1 MGLLAA
7 VLSTVAGC
15 GGGGSGDKDS
25 GMGNDGGP
33 GILAVTVNA
42 TGLSPAMRTA
52 IQSLLLRVE
61 GDTTDTTIIVP
72 PGAFDDENHTE
83 NYTPTGHS
91 GPIRLQVTARNDTG
105 GVISIAAASVT
116 VVPGVT
122 TPVTVTL
129 TESSP
134 VALLVVEP
142 SPVDFGN
149 IVLGAPVGRVMV
161 TVRNS
166 GGTASGPLTSV
177 ISGDTTVFVIDP
189 ATTCDGK
196 TLAPAESCMFAME
209 FRPTQEGARSA
220 SLAMTASPGGTATVS
235 LTGTGATPAVLVVSP
250 EIENLGD
257 VEIGTFG
264 PSHTITF
271 MNTGGSPTGTL
282 MSTIG
287 GTDAAEIRIAT
298 DGCSNQPLNAGST
311 CTLTLQLRPTTRGA
325 KSGMLTM
332 VGAPGGTTVTTL
344 TGRGLTPSALEVNPT
359 MQDFGTA
366 VTNTMSEAT
375 FTVRNGGEVTT
386 GALMITLGGVNFDEF
401 SVPNDSCS
409 TTTLAFGATCSVTVR
424 FRPTTVGP
432 KSATLRI
439 RGTPGGDITAML
451 SGTAAGPGA
460 LAIAPASIDFG
471 GIVVGQSST
480 TRVFTVT
487 NTGGAATGTLS
498 VSLGGTSASQF
509 AVQADTCNGQ
519 ILGPSG
525 TCTVGYQLRPTTAG
539 GKTASLIVASNPG
552 GTATASLVGSGLAA
566 AVLSANATTAALGT
580 VDVGAI
586 GASFTWTVTNVGG
599 VPTGTLATTSTG
611 DAADMLISGNCTQVL
626 AVGASCTISVTLAPQ
641 TGGAKSTT
649 ITVTGSPGGSVSL
662 VATGTARPPQVL
674 TVTKAGNGTGTI
686 ASSPA
691 GITCPTDCTEGYR
704 YNTTVTLTATP
715 TGGATFTGWMGA
727 CTGTGACIISMVI
740 DQNVTATFAPPRYQ
754 LTVSTSGVSTGTVT
768 STNVAGITCGAD
780 CSELYDSGTMVTLM
794 AAPAAGYSFGSW
806 AGGGCSGSVD
816 TCTVTMSVARTVTAT
831 FTQNSYAMSITV
843 SGMGRVTSNPIGIDC
858 TATAGDCGEPYLS
871 GTTVTLTAAPSA
883 GHSFT
888 GWTTGAGNCTGT
900 TTPCTVSMTGARNL
914 TAAFAPIP
922 VVLTVA
928 KTGNGTGTV
937 TSDSGGITCGTGSAC
952 MGTYTAGT
960 PVILTAAP
968 DTGMRVSAWSGGGCT
983 GTGLTCTVT
992 LAIDTTVT
1000 VTFTKLTY
1008 TITSSKIGAGASIGL
1023 IDADVG
1029 TLNCGTTNCVAT
1041 YNYGDV
1047 IVLTATPGTESG
1059 NGRVGFFLGWSGT
1072 LSGGT
1077 GCNGL
1082 GTCTLTVTADGTI
1095 IGRFETSERVRV
1107 VVTTTAM
1114 GTGSVTSAPA
1124 GVSACVD
1131 DCEGLFPSN
1140 TTVTL
1145 TATPTMGQFDR
1156 WSNGPS
1162 GGYDNG
1168 VCNAAATNVCTI
1180 ALGTG
1185 SVSTTAAFKN

>member
-1 MGLLAA
+1 MGLLAVALTTA
-7 VLSTVAGC
+7 VGC

-25 GMGNDGGP
+25 GLGNDGGP

-83 NYTPTGHS
+83 NFTPAGHTGA
-91 GPIRLQVTARNDTG
+91 IRLQVTARNDTG
-105 GVISIAAASVT
+105 GVISIAASSVT

-134 VALLVVEP
+134 IALLVVEP

-177 ISGDTTVFVIDP
+177 ISGDTAVFVIDP

-209 FRPTQEGARSA
+209 FRPTQEGARTA

-257 VEIGTFG
+257 VETGTFG

-271 MNTGGSPTGTL
+271 MNTGGSPTGAL

-287 GTDAAEIRIAT
+287 GTDAADIKIAT

-401 SVPNDSCS
+401 SLPNDSCN

-439 RGTPGGDITAML
+439 RGTPGGDITAAL

-460 LAIAPASIDFG
+460 LAITPASIDFG

-480 TRVFTVT
+480 TRTFTVT
-487 NTGGAATGTLS
+487 NTGGAATGALS

-509 AVQADTCNGQ
+509 VVQTDTCTGQ
-519 ILGPSG
+519 SLAPSPG
-525 TCTVGYQLRPTTAG
+525 GMCTVSYQLRPSSAG

-566 AVLSANATTAALGT
+566 AVLSANATTAALGL

-586 GASFTWTVTNVGG
+586 GGSFTWTVTNVGG
-599 VPTGTLATTSTG
+599 VPTGTLATSSTG

-674 TVTKAGNGTGTI
+674 TVTKAGTGTGTI
-686 ASSPA
+686 SSNPA
-691 GITCPTDCTEGYR
+691 GIACPADCTEGYR
-704 YNTTVTLTATP
+704 YNTTVTLTAAP
-715 TGGATFTGWMGA
+715 TGGATFTGWTGA

-740 DQNVTATFAPPRYQ
+740 DQNVTATFAAPRYQ

-780 CSELYDSGTMVTLM
+780 CSELYDSGTPVTLM
-794 AAPAAGYSFGSW
+794 AQEAAGYSFGGW
-806 AGGGCSGSVD
+806 AGGGCGGLVA
-816 TCTVTMSVARTVTAT
+816 TCSVTMNMARTVTAT
-831 FTQNSYAMSITV
+831 FTQNSYAMAITV
-843 SGMGRVTSNPIGIDC
+843 NGMGRVTSSPIGIDC
-858 TATAGDCGEPYLS
+858 TASAGDCGEPYLS
-871 GTTVTLTAAPSA
+871 GTTVTLTAAPTA
-883 GHSFT
+883 GHSFM
-888 GWTTGAGNCTGT
+888 GWTVGAGNCTGMT
-900 TTPCTVSMTGARNL
+900 SPCTVGMTGARNL
-914 TAAFAPIP
+914 TATFVAIP

-928 KTGNGTGTV
+928 KNGNGTGTV
-937 TSDSGGITCGTGSAC
+937 TSDSGGINCGTGSAC
-952 MGTYTAGT
+952 MGTYASGT
-960 PVILTAAP
+960 PVLLTAAP
-968 DTGMRVSAWSGGGCT
+968 DTGMRVSAWNGGSCT

-992 LAIDTTVT
+992 PATDTTVT

-1008 TITSSKIGAGASIGL
+1008 TIMSSKTGAGDSIGL

-1029 TLNCGTTNCVAT
+1029 TLNCGTNCNAT
-1041 YNYGDV
+1041 YNHGDV
-1047 IVLTATPGTESG
+1047 IVLTATPGTQNS
-1059 NGRVGFFLGWSGT
+1059 RLGFFLGWGGT
-1072 LSGGT
+1072 LSGGVDCMGT
-1077 GCNGL
+1077 
-1082 GTCTLTVTADGTI
+1082 GTCTLTVTAGGTI
-1095 IGRFETSERVRV
+1095 TARFETSERVRV
-1107 VVTTTAM
+1107 TIPMSSM
-1114 GTGSVTSAPA
+1114 GMGSVVSTPA
-1124 GVSACVD
+1124 GI
-1131 DCEGLFPSN
+1131 DCSTVGNCDALFPAN
-1140 TTVTL
+1140 TSVTL
-1145 TATPTMGQFDR
+1145 TATPSGTNTFDN
-1156 WSNGPS
+1156 WS
-1162 GGYDNG
+1162 GGG
-1168 VCNAAATNVCTI
+1168 SVCSGTSNVCTFTL
-1180 ALGTG
+1180 AT
-1185 SVSTTAAFKN
+1185 SDVSTTVNFKAP